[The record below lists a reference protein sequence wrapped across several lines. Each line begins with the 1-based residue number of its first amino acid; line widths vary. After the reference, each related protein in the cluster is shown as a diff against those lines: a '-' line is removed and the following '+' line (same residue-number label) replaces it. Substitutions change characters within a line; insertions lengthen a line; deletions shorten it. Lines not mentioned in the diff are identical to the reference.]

1 MQWRYL
7 FTAMHSCGQT
17 PAGIPPQGR
26 TGNGTETNGGIM
38 ISVIIAEDHKL
49 VRQGLKVLLTG
60 EAAGVEIAGE
70 AAGGLE
76 AIELLEKQTADLVL
90 MDIDMPGMNG
100 IAATGIIKERFP
112 TVKVLML
119 TMMENEQYL
128 VDALRA
134 GAQGYVLKSAG
145 YKELL
150 HAVRTVAGGEEYI
163 STNVAKM
170 LLRNARLSSAEATGA
185 PATAMGQAADRP
197 LPAAISPRELEVLR
211 LIVQG
216 HTNARIAELLFN
228 SRRTIETHRQN
239 LLEKTGTN
247 NTATL
252 VLYAVSHG
260 LLT

>member
-1 MQWRYL
+1 
-7 FTAMHSCGQT
+7 
-17 PAGIPPQGR
+17 
-26 TGNGTETNGGIM
+26 M

-49 VRQGLKVLLTG
+49 VRQGLKVLLT
-60 EAAGVEIAGE
+60 EETAGVEIAGE

-76 AIELLEKQTADLVL
+76 AIELLEKRAVDLVL

-112 TVKVLML
+112 GVRVLML

-128 VDALRA
+128 ADALRA
-134 GAQGYVLKSAG
+134 GAHGYVLKSAG
-145 YKELL
+145 HKELL
-150 HAVRTVAGGEEYI
+150 HAVHTVAGGEEYF
-163 STNVAKM
+163 STDVAKM
-170 LLRNARLSSAEATGA
+170 LLRNARLSSPKAAEA
-185 PATAMGQAADRP
+185 PAASQAADQP

-211 LIVQG
+211 LIAQG
-216 HTNARIAELLFN
+216 YTNAQIGELLFN

-239 LLEKTGTN
+239 LLEKTGAN